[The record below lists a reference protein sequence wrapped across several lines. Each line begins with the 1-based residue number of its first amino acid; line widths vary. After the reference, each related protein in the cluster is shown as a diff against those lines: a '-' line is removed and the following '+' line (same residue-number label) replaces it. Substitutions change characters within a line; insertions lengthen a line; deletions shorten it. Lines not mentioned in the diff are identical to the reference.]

1 VQCGK
6 KHVAMVNFYKC
17 GQPDQDVYG
26 DEHESNA
33 QFIAECG
40 SGAAED
46 GWRSTIAA
54 IDLIFELHAIDI
66 SELTVTKK
74 ILAAW
79 PTELLT

>member
-1 VQCGK
+1 
-6 KHVAMVNFYKC
+6 MVNFYKC

-40 SGAAED
+40 SGAAEA

-54 IDLIFELHAIDI
+54 IDGFMSEESWSFAIEESI
-66 SELTVTKK
+66 NK
-74 ILAAW
+74 ICAAW